1 MIGVN
6 TRESCEDISQ
16 INRNSAQILIN
27 EMSTTFDDRFQNNS
41 EYSNMREMNLKD
53 TNKRVLKSD
62 PDMIDQNSDLGI
74 IQEHQSQPQ
83 FKDCDVSAE
92 Y

>member
-74 IQEHQSQPQ
+74 I
-83 FKDCDVSAE
+83 
-92 Y
+92 